1 MYKKLKL
8 LVEKILYVSRLT
20 SVGNKKIRILFS
32 VILSN
37 LSVALDVLIII
48 CFSSLLT
55 QQIVYTN
62 SFAIA
67 VVEYLIESFFVLP
80 LLVIL
85 RFLFLY
91 YEKLNIDKLYLEVT
105 ESFKYYLMKQ
115 VFQKGNLSTGDAFYY
130 INQVSTHVASFY
142 RAFTVFINSTLQI
155 IGYSL
160 FLLFSDRQIFS
171 IFFLGSLFLILPTK
185 YLIKKGKHY
194 QHLSFIDAKNVNA
207 YIQRI
212 IDNMFLIKIL
222 KTIKYEFENFSH
234 DLSKSTDSQTNNIIF
249 GSLNSILPT
258 FSTLFILSIIF
269 VSTSFVKKISIEFI
283 GVLLRLF
290 QSLSGLNN
298 GFNLVI
304 NASVHVEELYKLD
317 KFSPDINYKNYIVN
331 QELKHAVKF
340 EGVNF
345 KYLNSEKNIFS
356 ELNIDFERNS
366 HTLITGPNGAG
377 KSTILGLIS
386 GLYLPSKGK
395 IKICTNKLG
404 YIGVT
409 PLIIDGTIKENLLYG
424 NNKKVDSQTM
434 YELLEKF
441 SFFSTK
447 NENNLEFRISNTSLS
462 SGQMQKISFI
472 RALLNESSILL
483 LDEATSNLD
492 QNTKRLIF
500 KILKEKEITIINS
513 THNKED
519 FQFDKELQIEFIDDS
534 RIIRDIN

>member
-1 MYKKLKL
+1 MYIKFKQLI
-8 LVEKILYVSRLT
+8 EKILYVSRLT
-20 SVGNKKIRILFS
+20 SVGNKKVRILLS

-37 LSVALDVLIII
+37 LSVALDVLIIV
-48 CFSSLLT
+48 CFSTILSN
-55 QQIVYTN
+55 QITYTN
-62 SFAIA
+62 HLVIE
-67 VVEYLIESFFVLP
+67 VLDYLTTSFFTLP

-105 ESFKYYLMKQ
+105 ESLKYYLMKQ
-115 VFQKGNLSTGDAFYY
+115 VFLKGNLSTGDAFYY
-130 INQVSTHVASFY
+130 INQVSSHVASFY
-142 RAFTVFINSTLQI
+142 RAFTLFINSILQI
-155 IGYSL
+155 LGYSL
-160 FLLFSDRQIFS
+160 FLLISDRQIFS
-171 IFFLGSLFLILPTK
+171 IFFLGALFLILPSK

-194 QHLSFIDAKNVNA
+194 QHLSFMDAKNVNS

-222 KTIKYEFENFSH
+222 KTIKYEFESFSH
-234 DLSKSTDSQTNNIIF
+234 NLNKYTVSQTNNIIF

-269 VSTSFVKKISIEFI
+269 LSTNFIMKISIEFI

-317 KFSPDINYKNYIVN
+317 KFSPELNNYNYIIN
-331 QELKHAVKF
+331 QGLKDAVKF
-340 EGVNF
+340 EGVCF
-345 KYLNSEKNIFS
+345 KYLNSEQDIFS
-356 ELNIDFERNS
+356 ELYFDFEKNS
-366 HTLITGPNGAG
+366 HTLITGPNGSG

-386 GLYLPSKGK
+386 GLYLPTKGK
-395 IKICTNKLG
+395 VKICTDKLG

-409 PLIIDGTIKENLLYG
+409 PLIINGTIKENLLYG
-424 NNKKVDSQTM
+424 NNKKVDSETM

-441 SFFSTK
+441 SFFSTNNK
-447 NENNLEFRISNTSLS
+447 NNLDLKISNTSLS
-462 SGQMQKISFI
+462 SGQMQKISFM
-472 RALLNESSILL
+472 RALLNDSSILL

-492 QNTKRLIF
+492 ENTKRLIF
-500 KILKEKEITIINS
+500 QILSEKEITIINS

-519 FQFDKELQIEFIDDS
+519 FKFDKELKIELIDNS
-534 RIIRDIN
+534 RIIRTIN